1 VAWSGMAVFTL
12 TSAACSGSHSSQES
26 DRDAISVLLTILRCG
41 TPLAEVQRLAPGL
54 DMCRLSTA
62 YATLEKARARA
73 VTAWEYIEEHPT
85 SASLW
90 EYAER
95 ASLVLPVVTHTI
107 LSKTM
112 RPDSATVALGVAEAS
127 AEVHRVRVL
136 ALGVEASLDALDPG
150 DPKGVDLG
158 AQLYNPVNPGI
169 YGSAY
174 YLPDRVASL
183 TPLRVRDL
191 LGEPRR

>member
-1 VAWSGMAVFTL
+1 MAEVVAEAPAKKRRKDPV
-12 TSAACSGSHSSQES
+12 

-41 TPLAEVQRLAPGL
+41 TPLDEVRRLAPGL
-54 DMCRLSTA
+54 DLSRLSQA
-62 YATLEKARARA
+62 YHVLESARARA
-73 VTAWEYIEEHPT
+73 VKSWEYIEEHPT
-85 SASLW
+85 STALW
-90 EYAER
+90 EHAER
-95 ASLVLPVVTHTI
+95 ASLVLPVVTHTV

-112 RPDSATVALGVAEAS
+112 RPDSATVATGIAEAS

-136 ALGVEASLDALDPG
+136 ALGVEAALDNFEPG

-169 YGSAY
+169 YGSSF
-174 YLPDRVASL
+174 YLPDRVSSL

-191 LGEPRR
+191 LGEPRG